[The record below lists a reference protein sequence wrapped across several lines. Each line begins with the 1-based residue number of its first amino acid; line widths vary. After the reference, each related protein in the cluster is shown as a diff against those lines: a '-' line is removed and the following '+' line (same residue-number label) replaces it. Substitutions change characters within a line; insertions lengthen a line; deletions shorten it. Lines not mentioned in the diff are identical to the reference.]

1 MKEYLMDAVDWV
13 AVEEH
18 WNLDSA
24 DGTYD
29 DDSALIVPPGIEE
42 KLGGFSQVRFT
53 LGFGAS

>member
-42 KLGGFSQVRFT
+42 RLGGFNQVRFRV
-53 LGFGAS
+53 